1 MSIAA
6 RHYNCNYDVLRAR
19 AKGIQGNWSRG
30 GRNKRLVDEE
40 EATLIRYCERRILT
54 NDPPEREHI
63 VAAANSILRA
73 AGKKRVSKPWVS
85 RWIKAHP
92 DLLHKRKTKP
102 LHAER
107 KAVHE
112 AEDIEAHF

>member
-1 MSIAA
+1 MPTITPDEEALIQRALKGVREGKFPNMAFAA
-6 RHYNCNYDVLRAR
+6 RQLGCNYDVLRAR

-63 VAAANSILRA
+63 TAAANSILRA
-73 AGKKRVSKPWVS
+73 SEKKRVSKQWVT
-85 RWIKAHP
+85 R
-92 DLLHKRKTKP
+92 
-102 LHAER
+102 
-107 KAVHE
+107 
-112 AEDIEAHF
+112 

>member
-6 RHYNCNYDVLRAR
+6 RHYDYNYDVLRAR

-30 GRNKRLVDEE
+30 GWNKRLVDEE
-40 EATLIRYCERRILT
+40 EATLIRYCERRILV
-54 NDPPEREHI
+54 NDPLEREYI
-63 VAAANSILRA
+63 VAAMNSILQA
-73 AGKKRVSKPWVS
+73 AGKKRVFKPWVS

-92 DLLHKRKTKP
+92 NLLHKRKTKP

-107 KAVHE
+107 KAVYE
-112 AEDIEAHF
+112 VEDIKAHF